1 MVAVAL
7 SPHERERYDRQL
19 QVPAIGT
26 AGQLRL
32 LNARVLLVGAGG
44 LGSASALYLAAAGV
58 GTLGIVDD
66 DVVDVSN
73 LQRQVLHT
81 TDRLGIAKVES
92 AEQSIRA
99 INPHVQVVKYPV
111 RLEAAN
117 VERIIDGY
125 DAIIDGVDNFQTRY
139 VLNEAAVTA
148 GRPLVSSAVLDG
160 EGQLTVVMPYRGPCY
175 RCIYREP
182 PPADVS
188 PECGGHGALA
198 MVAGVIGLLQ
208 AAEVVKVLTGAGEP
222 LIGRMLVY
230 DALEATFTELLIE
243 RDADCP
249 VCKPRRS

>member
-7 SPHERERYDRQL
+7 SPHECKRYDRQL
-19 QVPAIGT
+19 QVPAIGAT
-26 AGQLRL
+26 GQRRL
-32 LNARVLLVGAGG
+32 LNARVLVVGAGG

-58 GTLGIVDD
+58 GTLGIVDH

-81 TDRLGIAKVES
+81 TDRVGVAKVDS

-99 INPHVQVVKYPV
+99 INPHVGVVRYPE
-111 RLEAAN
+111 RLDETNA
-117 VERIIDGY
+117 ERIVDGY
-125 DAIIDGVDNFQTRY
+125 DAIVDGVDNFETRY
-139 VLNEAAVTA
+139 VLNEAAVRA
-148 GRPLVSSAVLDG
+148 GRPLASAAILDG
-160 EGQLTVVMPYRGPCY
+160 EGRLAVVMPYQGPCY

-182 PPADVS
+182 PSAELS
-188 PECGGHGALA
+188 RECGGRGVLA

-230 DALEATFTELLIE
+230 DALDATFTELRVE
-243 RDADCP
+243 RDPDCP
-249 VCKPRRS
+249 VCSARRS